1 MIMYSQKGVITVKDR
16 IGLVRKKIN
25 LPQREFA
32 ERLNLTRNFVSLL
45 ENGDRVP
52 SDRTIMDICR
62 EFDVNEHWLRTGE
75 GQMFNE
81 LTREEELTR
90 FFAKTLRNPESKTMR
105 ALIYTLA
112 QLPDEALDAWADFA
126 IQFYETLQKEKSG
139 QPPDSD

>member
-1 MIMYSQKGVITVKDR
+1 MKDR
-16 IGLVRKKIN
+16 LILIRKK
-25 LPQREFA
+25 A
-32 ERLNLTRNFVSLL
+32 NLTAKDFGNKLGVAQSTISSIETGVRQ
-45 ENGDRVP
+45 P
-52 SDRTIMDICR
+52 SNQLINSICR

-75 GQMFNE
+75 GEMFNE

-90 FFAKTLRNPESKTMR
+90 FFAKTLKNPESKTMR

-126 IQFYETLQKEKSG
+126 IRFYEALQKEKSG

>member
-1 MIMYSQKGVITVKDR
+1 MKDR
-16 IGLVRKKIN
+16 FTLIRKKVN
-25 LPQREFA
+25 LTAREFGT
-32 ERLNLTRNFVSLL
+32 RLCVAQSTISSIETGARQ
-45 ENGDRVP
+45 P
-52 SDRTIMDICR
+52 SNQLINSICR

-75 GQMFNE
+75 GEMFNE

-90 FFAKTLRNPESKTMR
+90 FFAKTLKNPENKTMR

-126 IQFYETLQKEKSG
+126 IQFCEELKKSG

>member
-1 MIMYSQKGVITVKDR
+1 MKDR
-16 IGLVRKKIN
+16 IKSIRKKLAMTADDFSSKLAVSRTTITNIETGARQPSNQLIN
-25 LPQREFA
+25 
-32 ERLNLTRNFVSLL
+32 S
-45 ENGDRVP
+45 
-52 SDRTIMDICR
+52 ICR

-81 LTREEELTR
+81 LSREEELTR

-126 IQFYETLQKEKSG
+126 IRFCESLQKEKSG
-139 QPPDSD
+139 QPPDNC

>member
-1 MIMYSQKGVITVKDR
+1 MSTIAQRIIEVVDAKG
-16 IGLVRKKIN
+16 GN
-25 LPQREFA
+25 MSEFA
-32 ERLNLTRNFVSLL
+32 RKLGLTPAYISKLRKNPDV
-45 ENGDRVP
+45 VP

-81 LTREEELTR
+81 LSREEELTR
-90 FFAKTLRNPESKTMR
+90 FFAKTLKNPESKTMR

-126 IQFYETLQKEKSG
+126 IRFCEALQKEKSG